1 MIGGEFFYM
10 LVSSYQIHN
19 VLNAYSKQLSQGRK
33 VYKHEAENKKQLS
46 DQIQLSTEGKRRA
59 TIEKVAKD
67 ILNKISDVGADG
79 HIEMDEQPLSGGNGK
94 NADSIDD
101 KKEAAFVFNV
111 IDDLNRKKT
120 TALSVKEANF
130 LINRVEQLVSDAV
143 EEDAAD

>member
-1 MIGGEFFYM
+1 M

-33 VYKHEAENKKQLS
+33 VCKHEAENRKQLS

-67 ILNKISDVGADG
+67 ILNKISDVGADS
-79 HIEMDEQPLSGGNGK
+79 HIENDEQLLSWGNRQK
-94 NADSIDD
+94 TSKTDE
-101 KKEAAFVFNV
+101 KKETEFVFNV

-120 TALSVKEANF
+120 TALSVKETNF
-130 LINRVEQLVSDAV
+130 LINRVEQLVGDAI